1 MTASSIPLAFTA
13 PALACDSHFHVFG
26 TPARYPYEADNL
38 RYTPPVAELDDY
50 LALAATL
57 GIQRMVF
64 VQPSAYG
71 QDNTCMLDAMRALD
85 PSTRRGIVDLDENA
99 DDGVFA
105 RLDKQGVCGVRIN
118 VNPIKP
124 TTPDFSDKIVRR
136 IALLDARCHELGWSL
151 DFLLPGWLTTEMLP
165 LLRGLRS
172 QFSIAHLGMQ
182 KASDGENARGF
193 KGLVDLLK
201 FGEGRCWIKLTG
213 IYRISQQAGF
223 DDVTPLVQALAQA
236 APDRLIW
243 GSDYPHLSFAQNDS
257 VMLFNLLARW
267 IPDAA
272 LRQKVLVDNPAVL
285 YGF

>member
-1 MTASSIPLAFTA
+1 MSASSIPVAFAA
-13 PALACDSHFHVFG
+13 PPLACDSHFHVFG
-26 TPARYPYEADNL
+26 APGRYPYEGDNL
-38 RYTPPVAELDDY
+38 RYTPPIAELDDY

-71 QDNTCMLDAMRALD
+71 QDNTCMLDAMRTLEPTA
-85 PSTRRGIVDLDENA
+85 RRGIVDLDENA

-105 RLDKQGVCGVRIN
+105 RLDEQGVCGVRIN
-118 VNPIKP
+118 VNPSKP

-151 DFLLPGWLTTEMLP
+151 DFLLPGWLTTELLP

-182 KASDGENARGF
+182 KASDGVNAPGF

-201 FGEGRCWIKLTG
+201 FGEGRCWVKLTG
-213 IYRISQQAGF
+213 IYRISQQARF

-267 IPDAA
+267 MPDAA

>member
-1 MTASSIPLAFTA
+1 MSASSIPVAFAA
-13 PALACDSHFHVFG
+13 PPLACDSHFHVFG
-26 TPARYPYEADNL
+26 APGRYPYEGDNL
-38 RYTPPVAELDDY
+38 RYTPPIAELDDY

-71 QDNTCMLDAMRALD
+71 QDNTCMLDAMRMLD
-85 PSTRRGIVDLDENA
+85 PTARRGIVDLDENA

-105 RLDKQGVCGVRIN
+105 RLDEQGVCGVRIN

-151 DFLLPGWLTTEMLP
+151 DFLLPGWLTTELLP

-182 KASDGENARGF
+182 KASDGVNTPGF

-201 FGEGRCWIKLTG
+201 FGEGRCWVKLTG
-213 IYRISQQAGF
+213 IYRISQQARF

-267 IPDAA
+267 MPDAA